1 MKRGERQSVTRRSET
16 ADHALGGG
24 RDRARLKLTL
34 RAKRLG
40 LSLNEAKEII
50 DLYDSPR
57 DTGVQLRKFLEV
69 LAVHRKQLEL
79 QMRDLQANLD
89 ELREHEREA
98 MDLLGKIEPPTAETT
113 A

>member
-1 MKRGERQSVTRRSET
+1 
-16 ADHALGGG
+16 
-24 RDRARLKLTL
+24 
-34 RAKRLG
+34 
-40 LSLNEAKEII
+40 
-50 DLYDSPR
+50 
-57 DTGVQLRKFLEV
+57 
-69 LAVHRKQLEL
+69 VHRKQLEL